1 MAVWI
6 PFTCCNFSDSPLRP
20 CWAFQA
26 LPLRL
31 ISSQEITSPILEMS
45 HGRAELTSPLKKL
58 CCACLK
64 LTVSVTVLWVFFVFF
79 WSKTALYPQFSRTV
93 EGRMKP
99 GAIKCRGCLFL
110 FDLLA
115 IGRQAEK
122 HGEFRWLLR
131 NVAISQWWR
140 TQSGL
145 LEVHTLECWK
155 SQVELSWT
163 HCRNGN
169 SMEDWQQKLW
179 ENKLLHEFAHHE
191 ERWAELGGTSVNT
204 WTWQCTLVG
213 YQLD

>member
-110 FDLLA
+110 FHLLA

-122 HGEFRWLLR
+122 HVQMAVEECRHLPVMENAVWASWSSHPG
-131 NVAISQWWR
+131 V
-140 TQSGL
+140 
-145 LEVHTLECWK
+145 LEITGRAVLNP
-155 SQVELSWT
+155 L
-163 HCRNGN
+163 
-169 SMEDWQQKLW
+169 QKW
-179 ENKLLHEFAHHE
+179 
-191 ERWAELGGTSVNT
+191 
-204 WTWQCTLVG
+204 
-213 YQLD
+213 